1 MDDETTLRSEFDA
14 EHADFIAL
22 TRSLSADQWA
32 EPSLCSGWNI
42 RDVVVH
48 TAWHVHR
55 DRKAVVGFLLKS
67 SISGSSQAGANQI
80 ARDGNRSNDSLIQ
93 WLASPGQ
100 CDQVNLG
107 EMMIHQQDVR
117 RPLGLNREIP
127 EHQLARILDISLTRS
142 GSMTL
147 VPASRKISQG
157 LRLIATDIDWSSGHG
172 EEVRGTGEAILMA
185 ISGRIGV
192 VDDLEGPGAEVLA
205 NRMATKEAKR

>member
-1 MDDETTLRSEFDA
+1 MGVRETLRREFDT

-22 TRSLSADQWA
+22 TQLLTADQWA
-32 EPSLCSGWNI
+32 EPSLCRGWTV

-48 TAWHVHR
+48 TAWHIHR
-55 DRKAVVGFLLKS
+55 DRKAVVGFLLKGA
-67 SISGSSQAGANQI
+67 ISGSAKAGANQI
-80 ARDGNRSNDSLIQ
+80 ARDGDRSNDSLIE
-93 WLASPGQ
+93 WIASPGH

-127 EHQLARILDISLTRS
+127 EDQVKRILDISLTRS

-147 VPASRKISQG
+147 VPASRKLSQG
-157 LRLIATDIDWSSGHG
+157 LRLVATDIDWSSGQG

-185 ISGRIGV
+185 ISGRRSA
-192 VDDLEGPGAEVLA
+192 VDDLEGSGVKVLA
-205 NRMATKEAKR
+205 NRMATK